1 MRKEN
6 SAMAKNNRI
15 QRYSLPES
23 QMKRKKKHH
32 YLTKKNARRLLKIGF
47 SLANLVLK
55 LIEVAEKIQ
64 GLMQ

>member
-1 MRKEN
+1 
-6 SAMAKNNRI
+6 MAKNNRI

-23 QMKRKKKHH
+23 PTKSKKKRR
-32 YLTKKNARRLLKIGF
+32 YLTKKNAQRLLKIGF

-64 GLMQ
+64 GLMK